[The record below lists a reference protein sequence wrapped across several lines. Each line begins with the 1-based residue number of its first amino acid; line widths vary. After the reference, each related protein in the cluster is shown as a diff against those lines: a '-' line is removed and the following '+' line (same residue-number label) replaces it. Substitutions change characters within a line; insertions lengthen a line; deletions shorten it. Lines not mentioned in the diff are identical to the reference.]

1 MHKKRKH
8 SLRASTLTEMLV
20 VMILS
25 GIILLSVFDGLG
37 LFEKLLRRFSGELD
51 RSIARMEGFYR
62 LESLFADADSLC
74 QEEDVLVFYRAGE
87 SGWRIVRQDSLLVA
101 EYPDR
106 PDDTLFRKI
115 ADWSTIPAA
124 ENNGAIDSLILVH
137 DTTILRFGV
146 NRSPHRNA
154 VREIETLEKQYR
166 DED

>member
-25 GIILLSVFDGLG
+25 GIILLSVFDGLS

-51 RSIARMEGFYR
+51 RSISRMEGFYR
-62 LESLFADADSLC
+62 LESLFADTDSLR
-74 QEEDVLVFYRAGE
+74 QERDALVFYRAGE
-87 SGWRIVRQDSLLVA
+87 SGWRIFREDSLLVV

-106 PDDTLFRKI
+106 PGDTLFRKI
-115 ADWSTIPAA
+115 VDWRTISTA
-124 ENNGAIDSLILVH
+124 ENNEGIDSLILVH
-137 DTTILRFGV
+137 DTTTLRFGV

-154 VREIETLEKQYR
+154 AQEIETLEKQYR